1 LVTSSEL
8 RNAFSHDADD
18 FEGITVGEPARVT
31 PELFK
36 VSEAM
41 TILSMSR
48 TVIYEQMR
56 GGRLRYVKQGRATLI
71 TKAAIHEY
79 IALLEQEAGV
89 RYDET
94 A

>member
-1 LVTSSEL
+1 MGALS
-8 RNAFSHDADD
+8 RQ
-18 FEGITVGEPARVT
+18 
-31 PELFK
+31 LFK

-41 TILSMSR
+41 EILSLSR

-56 GGRLRYVKQGRATLI
+56 SGRLRYVKQGRATLI
-71 TKAAIHEY
+71 TENAIRNY
-79 IALLEQEAGV
+79 VILLESESGA

>member
-1 LVTSSEL
+1 
-8 RNAFSHDADD
+8 
-18 FEGITVGEPARVT
+18 
-31 PELFK
+31 
-36 VSEAM
+36 M

-71 TKAAIHEY
+71 TKTAIHEY